1 MSCTLTSPT
10 TGWTPQASSREQLL
24 AATQTIFEAVCEE
37 LRSSDR
43 DAAHWQRTAKAARAA
58 GPVTQRLRRLVAR
71 RSVEPGDSRQLV
83 ARPDDV
89 QAHRLL
95 LLRGGQEELL
105 RALAGLRRAVAPL
118 TDGLLSGG
126 WKACTPRL
134 CLDGGGTRVVDAC
147 VQAAVNAVSSLLGD
161 REVCASSAAAG
172 LEYLQRIAAAC
183 EGDGVCLP
191 EAESQSGY
199 PIGIVPRRCRRPPA
213 WLASLPRLIVFAAG
227 AAASVRWAVSA
238 SRSGDLA
245 RWSRTAR
252 EAVSDAYN
260 AHVAAPLRA
269 VYQEL
274 FTTFRARPGGV
285 ISDQAMDASRESLQ
299 RQLADFAAT
308 HGGHRGDSPDAHVEL
323 LMRWYERQAERPLYG
338 LLFGD
343 LAQALLVQIQQ
354 LKTDGEAAMRS
365 MDQVLRANEL
375 TISLVAALPGMAI
388 VAGFF
393 TGLGALFRRRPPAA
407 PAHATAALR
416 RHLEAA
422 SRALSAQEAEQLCI
436 DALDGSWEEERPG
449 PPPWHDGRVLFA
461 LDSAHAAAAALLAP
475 DAEGRASPGAAAVR
489 AAQLAE
495 AAVAGGSAPRAAE
508 HRAEVWHA
516 VQADLLFV
524 AATSVPA
531 SCRLRAAERL
541 LLAHGR

>member
-1 MSCTLTSPT
+1 VHALLAQLK
-10 TGWTPQASSREQLL
+10 QARDQLL

-43 DAAHWQRTAKAARAA
+43 DVAHWQRTAQAVCAA
-58 GPVTQRLRRLVAR
+58 GPVTQRLKLMAR
-71 RSVEPGDSRQLV
+71 RFAVVEPGDSQQLA
-83 ARPDDV
+83 ARPDSV

-95 LLRGGQEELL
+95 LLRAGQELL
-105 RALAGLRRAVAPL
+105 LSALVGLREAVAPL
-118 TDGLLSGG
+118 TDDLLSAG
-126 WKACTPRL
+126 WGAL
-134 CLDGGGTRVVDAC
+134 ATRPQVHRSALSVDAC
-147 VQAAVNAVSSLLGD
+147 VLAAAKAVSTLLG
-161 REVCASSAAAG
+161 EHEAKAPSAEAG
-172 LEYLQRIAAAC
+172 LEYLRRIAAAC

-191 EAESQSGY
+191 EADAQHGY
-199 PIGIVPRRCRRPPA
+199 PFGIVLRQCRRPPA
-213 WLASLPRLIVFAAG
+213 WLASLPRIILFAAG
-227 AAASVRWAVSA
+227 TAASVRWLLSA

-252 EAVSDAYN
+252 EAVADAYN

-269 VYQEL
+269 VYAEL

-285 ISDQAMDASRESLQ
+285 ITDQAMDASRESLK
-299 RQLADFAAT
+299 RQLADFAAS
-308 HGGHRGDSPDAHVEL
+308 HGGSRGDGSDAHVEL

-388 VAGFF
+388 VTGIF
-393 TGLGALFRRRPPAA
+393 TGLGALLRRRPPAD

-422 SRALSAQEAEQLCI
+422 SRALSAQEAAQLEV
-436 DALDGSWEEERPG
+436 DACDWSDGRMEKPCT
-449 PPPWHDGRVLFA
+449 PPWHDGRVLLA

-475 DAEGRASPGAAAVR
+475 DVGGRASPGAAAVR

-495 AAVAGGSAPRAAE
+495 AAVAGGSAPRTAE
-508 HRAEVWHA
+508 HREEVWHA

-524 AATSVPA
+524 ADTSVPA

>member
-1 MSCTLTSPT
+1 M
-10 TGWTPQASSREQLL
+10 
-24 AATQTIFEAVCEE
+24 CEE

-43 DAAHWQRTAKAARAA
+43 DVAHWQRTAKAARAA
-58 GPVTQRLRRLVAR
+58 GPVTQRLNRLLAR
-71 RSVEPGDSRQLV
+71 RFVESGDSKQLV
-83 ARPDDV
+83 ARPDNV
-89 QAHRLL
+89 EAHRLL
-95 LLRGGQEELL
+95 LLRAGQERLL
-105 RALAGLRRAVAPL
+105 AALVGLRHAVAPL
-118 TDGLLSGG
+118 TDELLLSGWG
-126 WKACTPRL
+126 AWTTGPQKQ
-134 CLDGGGTRVVDAC
+134 GGALSVDAC
-147 VQAAVNAVSSLLGD
+147 VRDAVKVVGILLRD
-161 REVCASSAAAG
+161 HEACPLTAAAG
-172 LEYLQRIAAAC
+172 LEYLHRIAAAC

-191 EAESQSGY
+191 EADAQHGY
-199 PIGIVPRRCRRPPA
+199 PIGIVLQKCRRPPA
-213 WLASLPRLIVFAAG
+213 WLASLPRIILFAAG
-227 AAASVRWAVSA
+227 TAASLRWLVSA

-245 RWSRTAR
+245 RWARTAR
-252 EAVSDAYN
+252 EAVADAYN

-269 VYQEL
+269 VYTEL

-285 ISDQAMDASRESLQ
+285 ITDQAMDASRESLK
-299 RQLADFAAT
+299 RQLADFAAS
-308 HGGHRGDSPDAHVEL
+308 HGGSRNDGSDAHMEL

-338 LLFGD
+338 LMFGD

-388 VAGFF
+388 VTGVF
-393 TGLGALFRRRPPAA
+393 TGLGALLRRRPPAD

-422 SRALSAQEAEQLCI
+422 SRALSAQEVAQLAI
-436 DALDGSWEEERPG
+436 DVHDWSDGDMDKPCTL
-449 PPPWHDGRVLFA
+449 PWHNGRVLLA

-475 DAEGRASPGAAAVR
+475 DAGGRASPGAAAVR

-524 AATSVPA
+524 ANTSVPA
-531 SCRLRAAERL
+531 SCRLRAVERL